1 MRVLLVSLCSCAG
14 GKSIHAVRWIHEMRT
29 SVLIRLFGQEDLMS
43 MSRLALFVRFISVQY
58 NCAPFY
64 YKTAYIRNE

>member
-1 MRVLLVSLCSCAG
+1 
-14 GKSIHAVRWIHEMRT
+14 MRT

-64 YKTAYIRNE
+64 YKTAYIRNG